1 MRFKDFYDSKDNES
15 ANTDIQ
21 TKDIPDFISK
31 LKFNKEF
38 EDTDSMKQKISDLL
52 RTGMTIEAIEA
63 ELKIKIKTPED
74 IQHNDDKA
82 RFIISKTYTIEK
94 NK

>member
-1 MRFKDFYDSKDNES
+1 MHFKEFYIKETEDKAFTEKN
-15 ANTDIQ
+15 A
-21 TKDIPDFISK
+21 
-31 LKFNKEF
+31 FNKHY
-38 EDTDSMKQKISDLL
+38 EDIDSMKQKISDLL

-82 RFIISKTYTIEK
+82 RFIISKTYMIEK